1 MATAHINIGSN
12 LGDRAAI
19 IRHAVAAVEK
29 ALGSSARIAS
39 PVESEAWGYESPN
52 RFLNVGIAVETAL
65 DPVEIMHRLA
75 SVEKSIDSSSHRTAS
90 GGYAD
95 RALDIDLIAVGAQ
108 TVASEDLTL
117 PHPRMHLRE
126 FVLLP
131 VAELEPQWRHPVLGM
146 TACELLRLLQ
156 SDSSAMASMAS
167 PSRQ

>member
-75 SVEKSIDSSSHRTAS
+75 SVEKSIDGSSHRTAS

-95 RALDIDLIAVGAQ
+95 RALDIDLDRKSV
-108 TVASEDLTL
+108 V
-117 PHPRMHLRE
+117 
-126 FVLLP
+126 
-131 VAELEPQWRHPVLGM
+131 
-146 TACELLRLLQ
+146 
-156 SDSSAMASMAS
+156 
-167 PSRQ
+167 